1 MNSFTLRFSANYRA
15 VYYGKE
21 HPFLLHYVYKPN
33 VMVQKI
39 SLCHPQFSDL
49 ERCLGV
55 PH

>member
-21 HPFLLHYVYKPN
+21 HPFYVYKPN